1 MRGAPVGVGDGWHG
15 GGRLGDRAEKEGGKR
30 GRTRMSVVIGWLLPI
45 GRGALPPIVVK
56 PMGSTPA

>member
-30 GRTRMSVVIGWLLPI
+30 SQTRMSVVIGWLLPI
-45 GRGALPPIVVK
+45 DVGALRLIFFK
-56 PMGSTPA
+56 PAGSKPA